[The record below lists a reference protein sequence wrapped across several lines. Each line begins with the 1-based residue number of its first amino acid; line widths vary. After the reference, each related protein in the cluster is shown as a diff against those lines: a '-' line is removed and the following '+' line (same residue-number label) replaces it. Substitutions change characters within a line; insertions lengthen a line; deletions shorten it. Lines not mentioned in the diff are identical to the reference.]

1 MSFFFSFLGYLSF
14 RKLSKLN
21 NNKKII
27 FYSESKNY
35 RNYFIDLI
43 EDLKNN
49 TNFSII
55 YLTSDKNDTQKIGKL
70 IEPIYIG
77 DNFFRILVFTFLKCD
92 LLIMTLTDLGNHII
106 KKSNKCKNYLYIF
119 HSLVST
125 HKSYSFEAFRNYD
138 IVLTNG
144 DYQKKELEFTEDEF
158 NFPKK
163 KIFNT
168 GYIYLERLKKQI
180 RNDKVQNKILFAPS
194 WNNSKSNL
202 FDDYA
207 EKIVSI
213 LIKKHN
219 LILRTHPESIK
230 RSKIVIKNLYRIQK
244 LNSKF
249 EINSDLTQL
258 KFLDESF
265 LLITDNGGMGMEY
278 LIYQKK
284 PVIFINYKDKIHN
297 INFKKYK
304 QEPIENKFRKEFGVE
319 LELNDLIN
327 LDKKID
333 EAVSSFHKKI
343 KKIDQ
348 FVIDHGIITKN
359 QTQNAKEVILK
370 II

>member
-125 HKSYSFEAFRNYD
+125 L
-138 IVLTNG
+138 V
-144 DYQKKELEFTEDEF
+144 
-158 NFPKK
+158 
-163 KIFNT
+163 
-168 GYIYLERLKKQI
+168 
-180 RNDKVQNKILFAPS
+180 
-194 WNNSKSNL
+194 
-202 FDDYA
+202 
-207 EKIVSI
+207 
-213 LIKKHN
+213 
-219 LILRTHPESIK
+219 
-230 RSKIVIKNLYRIQK
+230 
-244 LNSKF
+244 
-249 EINSDLTQL
+249 
-258 KFLDESF
+258 
-265 LLITDNGGMGMEY
+265 
-278 LIYQKK
+278 
-284 PVIFINYKDKIHN
+284 
-297 INFKKYK
+297 
-304 QEPIENKFRKEFGVE
+304 
-319 LELNDLIN
+319 
-327 LDKKID
+327 
-333 EAVSSFHKKI
+333 
-343 KKIDQ
+343 
-348 FVIDHGIITKN
+348 
-359 QTQNAKEVILK
+359 
-370 II
+370 